1 MPLSCGSA
9 KNASVNAKKGSVSV
23 AWTIPWNLI
32 GLAVSGDVGDV
43 TIYRNKNQKVVVF
56 PKDMRQDKQSARRLE
71 QQSRFRIAQSNWSAL
86 TNQEKQDL
94 EKMSKIL
101 YLPATGQNV
110 YISVQLRND
119 VEGYETLSRQSG
131 VDLPAWSF
139 VPYT

>member
-1 MPLSCGSA
+1 M
-9 KNASVNAKKGSVSV
+9 
-23 AWTIPWNLI
+23 AWTIPWNLL
-32 GLAVSGDVGDV
+32 GLAVSGDIGDV
-43 TIYRNKNQKVVVF
+43 TIYKNKNQKVVVF

-71 QQSRFRIAQSNWSAL
+71 QQSRFKIAQSNWSAL

-110 YISVQLRND
+110 YISVQLRDD

-131 VDLPAWSF
+131 VELPAWNF